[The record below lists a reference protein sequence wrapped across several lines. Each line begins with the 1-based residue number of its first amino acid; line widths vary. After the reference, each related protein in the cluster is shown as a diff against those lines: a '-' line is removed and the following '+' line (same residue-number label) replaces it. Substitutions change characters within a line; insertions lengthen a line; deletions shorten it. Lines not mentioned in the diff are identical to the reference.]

1 MILFAIPFLLS
12 WGFKWLE
19 FKGQNIILKAL
30 TPLLVLLIGIVV
42 NELIHGVFLAL
53 FASEGIRSTSLGY

>member
-30 TPLLVLLIGIVV
+30 TPLVLLIGIVV
-42 NELIHGVFLAL
+42 NELIHGVYLAL